1 MNYLAKP
8 SVSNSQNS
16 KMFESMFK
24 ACDYLNEVTGVE
36 PKMKVD
42 EWIVL
47 GKILEVGAGGKTS
60 VPQYF
65 PKVVKGQIKMKRLDM
80 DSFL

>member
-8 SVSNSQNS
+8 ALNNTQNS
-16 KMFESMFK
+16 KMFDTMFK
-24 ACDYLNEVTGVE
+24 ACDYLNEVTCVE
-36 PKMKVD
+36 PKMKID
-42 EWIVL
+42 EWIIL
-47 GKILEVGAGGKTS
+47 GKILEVDTCGKTS

-80 DSFL
+80 DTFL